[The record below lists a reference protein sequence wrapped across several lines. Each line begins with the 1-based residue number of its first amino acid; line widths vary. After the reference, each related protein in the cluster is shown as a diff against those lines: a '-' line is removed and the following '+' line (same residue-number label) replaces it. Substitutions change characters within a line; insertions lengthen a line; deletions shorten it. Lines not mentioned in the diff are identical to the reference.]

1 MSYKTLFA
9 VILVFCGL
17 LPLPAAGGESFAG
30 KRVLVV
36 HSYDRGFA
44 WTADIDEALQR
55 ALGPRQVQMRTYFMD
70 TNLQPDEAHLQEA
83 GREAA
88 AIMLDFKPDVVITS
102 DDNAQQ
108 HFAARFAGNAS
119 APAFVFCG
127 VNKDPAIYGYPAV
140 NVTGVTEKLP
150 WTEGLELLRRLKP
163 SIRNVLVLLD
173 GRPSSRA
180 EAFKMRGSTPQDIR
194 ADFSFIETFE
204 DWRRSVRTAGATH
217 DALVIAT
224 YHQLTGDD
232 GRPVPSEEV
241 MLWTRDNAVLPSLGF
256 YDYTVADG
264 ALCGVILTGFEH
276 GSQAA
281 DLALRILGGERA
293 GDIPL
298 TVTTKGLI
306 MVNLAVARKLG
317 IDVPTPLIQEAA
329 ALVE

>member
-1 MSYKTLFA
+1 
-9 VILVFCGL
+9 
-17 LPLPAAGGESFAG
+17 
-30 KRVLVV
+30 
-36 HSYDRGFA
+36 
-44 WTADIDEALQR
+44 
-55 ALGPRQVQMRTYFMD
+55 
-70 TNLQPDEAHLQEA
+70 
-83 GREAA
+83 
-88 AIMLDFKPDVVITS
+88 
-102 DDNAQQ
+102 
-108 HFAARFAGNAS
+108 
-119 APAFVFCG
+119 
-127 VNKDPAIYGYPAV
+127 
-140 NVTGVTEKLP
+140 
-150 WTEGLELLRRLKP
+150 
-163 SIRNVLVLLD
+163 
-173 GRPSSRA
+173 
-180 EAFKMRGSTPQDIR
+180 MRGSTPQDIR